1 MTSQGELISV
11 LSGRDSWHTPAAAG
25 IPEIRMSDGP
35 AGVRGTS
42 WTGPRSA
49 VFPCGSALGATFD
62 PSLIEEV
69 GIALGKQAQSKSA
82 HVLLAPTVNLHR
94 TPIGGRNFEC
104 MSEDPFLTGVLA
116 SAYVT
121 GVQSQRVACC
131 IKHFVG
137 NDTEYQRMTISSE
150 IDERTLRE
158 VYLLPFEMAVARGV
172 RAVMTAYSRLNG
184 TFCADNKW
192 LLQSVLRDD
201 WGFEG
206 VVISDWFGLHST
218 VEGVNAGLD
227 IEMPGP
233 TRHRGDLLQAAV
245 ANGDVAEATIRRS
258 VERVQALAEWTNA
271 GSSDGSERT
280 EDDAETRDVQYRA
293 AVGSTVLLTNHDGQ
307 LPWPSTESERIAL
320 IGPYASMGRPQGGG
334 SAKVRPSWVASL
346 LESLN
351 GSSHRVE
358 WTQGC
363 SIERFHPAIRGSFS
377 LDVIDENGRTLS
389 ATTTSLDAFWQDG
402 PGDDLSMRFGATAYG
417 TFTPDE
423 SGRWSLGCRS
433 VGECRI
439 SIDGNE
445 VLAIAA
451 GDSGGS
457 MFEYGSPERS
467 VEIDLEARREI
478 EITIEYPLD
487 DHPGIRG
494 YSVGLRPPERTDL
507 VAQAIELATA
517 ADRVLLVVGTDDDW
531 ETESEDRTTMQLPG
545 RQDELI
551 SAVAAVNPNTV
562 VVVNAGSPVTMPW
575 RDEVGAILYIW
586 FPGGALGDV
595 LRDVIF
601 GDADPGGRL
610 PLTFPTAL
618 DDTPAA
624 ANYPG
629 VDGKMHYA
637 EGRHIGYRWYRS
649 TKTEPQFWFG
659 HGMSYTEFEVA
670 GASVTGEIGEEVVV
684 HATVTN
690 IGSRRG
696 VHVVEVFSSYEGD
709 HEEMAE
715 DFRFVG
721 IAKVELDIG
730 ESCPVTVSLS
740 PRRFSSW
747 ISGEWEIPSGDFL
760 IHLGR
765 SAGDLVE
772 IGRISL

>member
-1 MTSQGELISV
+1 MTSQRELISV
-11 LSGRDSWHTPAAAG
+11 LSGSDSWHTPAAAG

-62 PSLIEEV
+62 PTLIEEV
-69 GIALGKQAQSKSA
+69 GIALGKQARSKSA

-104 MSEDPFLTGVLA
+104 MSEDPLLTGLLA
-116 SAYVT
+116 SAYVA

-137 NDTEYQRMTISSE
+137 NDTEYQRGTISSE

-158 VYLLPFEMAVARGV
+158 VYLLPFEIAVENGV
-172 RAVMTAYSRLNG
+172 QAVMTAYNRLNG
-184 TFCADNKW
+184 TFCADHKW
-192 LLQSVLRDD
+192 LLQSVLRDA

-206 VVISDWFGLHST
+206 TVISDWFGLHST
-218 VEGVNAGLD
+218 AEGMNAGLD

-233 TRHRGDLLQAAV
+233 TRHRGELLETAV
-245 ANGDVAEATIRRS
+245 ANGEIDEAVIRKS
-258 VERVQALAEWTNA
+258 VERVRALAEWAGA
-271 GSSDGSERT
+271 GSSDGAERT

-293 AVGSTVLLTNHDGQ
+293 AVGSTVLLTNHNDQ
-307 LPWPSTESERIAL
+307 LPWSSNEREQTAL

-351 GSSHRVE
+351 AGDHRVE
-358 WTQGC
+358 WSRGC
-363 SIERFHPAIRGSFS
+363 SIERFHPPVRGDFTLIVVDEDGRS
-377 LDVIDENGRTLS
+377 LS
-389 ATTTSLDAFWQDG
+389 SMTTSLDAFWQDG
-402 PGDDLSMRFGATAYG
+402 PGDDLSMRFGATALG

-439 SIDGNE
+439 SVDGVE
-445 VLAIAA
+445 VLTIAA
-451 GDSGGS
+451 EDSGGS
-457 MFEYGSPERS
+457 MFSHGSPERS
-467 VEIDLEARREI
+467 VEIVLEAGREI
-478 EITIEYPLD
+478 EISIEYPLD

-507 VAQAIELATA
+507 MAQAVELAA
-517 ADRVLLVVGTDDDW
+517 ASDRVLLVVGTDDDW

-575 RDEVGAILYIW
+575 RDEVEAILYIW
-586 FPGGALGDV
+586 FPGGALGDA
-595 LRDVIF
+595 LRDVVF
-601 GDADPGGRL
+601 GEIDPGGRL

-618 DDTPAA
+618 EDTPAA

-629 VDGKMHYA
+629 VDGKMHYG
-637 EGRHIGYRWYRS
+637 EGRQIGYRWYRS
-649 TKTEPQFWFG
+649 TNTEPQFWFG
-659 HGMSYTEFEVA
+659 HGMSYSEFEVT
-670 GASVTGEIGEEVVV
+670 GASVAGDISEEVVV
-684 HATVTN
+684 NATVTN
-690 IGSRRG
+690 TGSRRG

-709 HEEMAE
+709 HDEMAN

-721 IAKVELDIG
+721 CAKVELDAG

-747 ISGEWEIPSGDFL
+747 ISGAWNIPRGDFA
-760 IHLGR
+760 IQLGR
-765 SAGDLVE
+765 SAGDLAE
-772 IGRISL
+772 IGRISV